1 MNWNQ
6 SFLYVASNKFFS
18 ISLALIFLTFG
29 LKSYFLG
36 NKALFLFELLAS
48 FAIFYSSIS
57 SKQINIILPKD
68 NKILAVL
75 SLVLLSFSGLV
86 FRLFI
91 ETNFVV
97 IFPGILGLFLIGYLI
112 FLQLTK

>member
-6 SFLYVASNKFFS
+6 SFLYVAANKFFS
-18 ISLALIFLTFG
+18 ISLALIFITFA

-36 NKALFLFELLAS
+36 NKTLFLFELIAS
-48 FAIFYSSIS
+48 FVIFYSSIS
-57 SKQINIILPKD
+57 GKQVNIILPKD
-68 NKILAVL
+68 SKIVAVL

-86 FRLFI
+86 FRLFF
-91 ETNFVV
+91 ETSFVV

-112 FLQLTK
+112 FMQIKK